1 MQWIY
6 ILKVRIWTLSI
17 GFTISFGAIF
27 SKTWRVHTIFTNV
40 NASKR
45 VNNRMDKVSK
55 DSVRLFLR
63 QLKIIVYLF
72 LLEFYSPLIQF
83 Y

>member
-1 MQWIY
+1 MDLY
-6 ILKVRIWTLSI
+6 ILKARIWTLSI

-45 VNNRMDKVSK
+45 VNTRMKRVVK
-55 DSVRLFLR
+55 DGIRLFLR

-72 LLEFYSPLIQF
+72 LWEFYSPLIQF

>member
-1 MQWIY
+1 L
-6 ILKVRIWTLSI
+6 LKCRIWTLSI

-45 VNNRMDKVSK
+45 VEKEEEDEFTERDLFFCFLYISK
-55 DSVRLFLR
+55 NKGS
-63 QLKIIVYLF
+63 
-72 LLEFYSPLIQF
+72 
-83 Y
+83 